1 MEKEERKKKQGPFVR
16 HLVTL
21 LRRVIAEGCDH
32 TSVHLWVGLLGL
44 MNERRWPPTLEMSDR
59 ALASMFSMSAKTLE
73 EARRELVA
81 RGIITF
87 HTEGAGRSTKQ
98 VYALVEDDDDE
109 DAPAPRSADKKAR
122 KKAPA
127 ARNVDKS
134 VRKDAP
140 TPRNADKSVRKT
152 AANADGNASELQ
164 TNVRKNALRDNKNQ
178 KKDKREKDILLSEVP
193 WNDDDDFFSLF
204 WKMVGIQ

>member
-1 MEKEERKKKQGPFVR
+1 MEKEEQKKKQGPFVR

-87 HTEGAGRSTKQ
+87 HTEGAGPSTKQ

-134 VRKDAP
+134 VRK
-140 TPRNADKSVRKT
+140 T

-164 TNVRKNALRDNKNQ
+164 TNVRKNASRDNKNQ